1 MAGDA
6 AYNDAHQYLSESG
19 PEGRRAWLA
28 ALDVLESLRPRV
40 VVAGH
45 KLAGTD
51 DGAHIIEE
59 TRRYI
64 LDFDRAAA
72 GNPGVSLAA
81 AYHGRGGV
89 RAAGWLFPLILAPPA
104 ADPGELRREP

>member
-1 MAGDA
+1 VPSIGLVVAGDA

-72 GNPGVSLAA
+72 ETMSARQLYDTILALDPNRVNPGALWSSHA
-81 AYHGRGGV
+81 R
-89 RAAGWLFPLILAPPA
+89 
-104 ADPGELRREP
+104 